1 MLFFMKKKFKNI
13 PHSFFVLVA
22 VSILAYF
29 FNKYFFPLKSEK
41 LHIFSLKD
49 LGFLSFPKLIFRL
62 PILEFKIINV
72 ILPSALAITL
82 IGILEVFS
90 VSKSLSFET
99 GKRVDYNQEVLS
111 IGLSNSFL
119 SFFSNTMPASGSISR
134 TLFNYK
140 NRAKTRFSAVFCGL
154 FVAFFIFLL
163 WPFVRHIPTVALA
176 SILIMLV
183 PTFLDY
189 RQIKFCF
196 TVTRGDSFV
205 FLLTMG
211 ACLLFSLDIA
221 FFIGIVISIASY
233 LKRAAVPHVVEYAFN
248 PKGRLVIVTKKKKVR
263 RKIRIIGIGGE
274 LFFASVD
281 VFSATLQEVARDS
294 IVKSVVLRLNNV
306 YYMDASMCFAILN
319 LYEYLKKRKKY
330 LVISGITKELW
341 QVFLK
346 ADLVK
351 AIGEDN
357 LFISDE
363 SKPQLST
370 WHACVRAKK
379 LST

>member
-1 MLFFMKKKFKNI
+1 L
-13 PHSFFVLVA
+13 
-22 VSILAYF
+22 
-29 FNKYFFPLKSEK
+29 
-41 LHIFSLKD
+41 D
-49 LGFLSFPKLIFRL
+49 FR
-62 PILEFKIINV
+62 IINV
-72 ILPSALAITL
+72 IFPAAFAITL

-90 VSKSLSFET
+90 VSKSLAFET
-99 GKRVDYNQEVLS
+99 GKRVDYNQEILS
-111 IGLSNSFL
+111 IGLSNGFL
-119 SFFSNTMPASGSISR
+119 SLLTNTMPASGSISR

-140 NRAKTRFSAVFCGL
+140 SRAKTRFSAVFCGL

-163 WPFVRHIPTVALA
+163 WPFVRHIPAVALA

-196 TVTRGDSFV
+196 TVTKGDSFV

-211 ACLLFSLDIA
+211 SCLLFSLDIA

-233 LKRAAVPHVVEYAFN
+233 LKRAAVPHVVEYAFD
-248 PKGRLVIVTKKKKVR
+248 PKGRLVVVSQKKKIR
-263 RKIRIIGIGGE
+263 RRIRIIGIGGE
-274 LFFASVD
+274 LFFGSVD
-281 VFSATLQEVARDS
+281 VFQTTLQEVAKNTF
-294 IVKSVVLRLNNV
+294 VKSIVLRLNNV
-306 YYMDASMCFAILN
+306 YYMDASMCFAILS
-319 LYEYLKKRKKY
+319 LYEYLKSKKKH

-346 ADLVK
+346 AKLVET
-351 AIGEDN
+351 IGEDN

-363 SKPQLST
+363 AKPQLST
-370 WHACVRAKK
+370 WNACVRAQK